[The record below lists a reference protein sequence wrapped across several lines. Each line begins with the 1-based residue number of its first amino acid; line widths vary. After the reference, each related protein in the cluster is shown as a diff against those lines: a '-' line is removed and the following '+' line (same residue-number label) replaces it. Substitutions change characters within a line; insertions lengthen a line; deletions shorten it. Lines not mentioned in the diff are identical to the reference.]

1 MASDRFASTIAS
13 EVAATVLRAICVKE
27 LVGEGLRSHS
37 KAAETSASIA
47 PLLLRV
53 GEAAVV
59 LANTPSGVRH
69 LIERG
74 QLRAVRHGRAVR
86 IAVDDLLDFI
96 ARGRPQRGIKLC
108 SSNCKRKRG

>member
-1 MASDRFASTIAS
+1 MASDRFVSLVTAEA
-13 EVAATVLRAICVKE
+13 AATVLRALRVTGI
-27 LVGEGLRSHS
+27 GGAGLGGVRTTPPIS
-37 KAAETSASIA
+37 

-53 GEAAVV
+53 KEAALV

-74 QLRAVRHGRAVR
+74 QLRATRHGRAVR

-96 ARGRPQRGIKLC
+96 ARGRSPRGIKLC